1 LSAFRSIRGKTSDPD
16 QVNTKADYIS
26 TLNHEADTLVAQSK
40 TKFINPTEIAL
51 IYACTGNK
59 ERAMDMLDRAYEM
72 HDPNLPG
79 LLHPGY
85 DSLRNETRFQALCKK
100 MNLPYKLIE

>member
-1 LSAFRSIRGKTSDPD
+1 
-16 QVNTKADYIS
+16 
-26 TLNHEADTLVAQSK
+26 
-40 TKFINPTEIAL
+40 
-51 IYACTGNK
+51 
-59 ERAMDMLDRAYEM
+59 MDMLDRAYEM

-79 LLHPGY
+79 LLHRGY